1 MMTLTEKIKQKIE
14 EALPGAEVE
23 VNSGDQ
29 VHFQARVVASQFQG
43 LSRVQQQQK
52 VYTALGDLIS
62 TGEVHALSLQ
72 TVSKG

>member
-1 MMTLTEKIKQKIE
+1 MMLTEKIKQKIE
-14 EALPGAEVE
+14 EALPGAEVD

-29 VHFQARVVASQFQG
+29 VHFQARVAASQFQG

-52 VYTALGDLIS
+52 VYAALGDLIS